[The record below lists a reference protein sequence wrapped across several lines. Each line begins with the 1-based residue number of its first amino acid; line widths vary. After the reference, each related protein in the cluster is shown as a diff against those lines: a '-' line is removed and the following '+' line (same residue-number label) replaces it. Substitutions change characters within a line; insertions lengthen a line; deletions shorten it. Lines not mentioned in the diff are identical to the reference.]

1 MAQRPN
7 EPVGEPP
14 QWRNRFG
21 GTEAQRTRR
30 GAWTELPCDERPLK
44 RTRQTPCAGTA
55 ESKPNPQLELASATS
70 TRTYV
75 RVAMEGG
82 YYQKPVF

>member
-1 MAQRPN
+1 MQGTWHKDPTNLAQ
-7 EPVGEPP
+7 PV
-14 QWRNRFG
+14 G

-75 RVAMEGG
+75 RVAMEGE